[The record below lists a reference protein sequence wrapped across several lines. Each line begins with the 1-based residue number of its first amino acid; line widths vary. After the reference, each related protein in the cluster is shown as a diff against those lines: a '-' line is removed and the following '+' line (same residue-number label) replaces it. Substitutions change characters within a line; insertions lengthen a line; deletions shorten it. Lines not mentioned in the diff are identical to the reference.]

1 MRYAKEPQKKSD
13 YILKLIKIGRK
24 EKMQQ
29 KQKKKEREREAIL
42 GLGHTKYKYWV
53 NVWKGKFVI
62 KTKLLINFA
71 WSYVLPVVET

>member
-29 KQKKKEREREAIL
+29 KRRES
-42 GLGHTKYKYWV
+42 HTTKYKYWV

-62 KTKLLINFA
+62 KMKLLINFA
-71 WSYVLPVVET
+71 CFWSI